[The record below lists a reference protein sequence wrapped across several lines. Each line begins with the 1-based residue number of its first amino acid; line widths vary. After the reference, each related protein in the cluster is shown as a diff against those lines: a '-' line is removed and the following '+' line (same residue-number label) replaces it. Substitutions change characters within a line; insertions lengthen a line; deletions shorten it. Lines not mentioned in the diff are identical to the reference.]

1 MGKRMVHR
9 LVRAAFAGLL
19 TITWVTGASAQVMEI
34 DTCQTLSTFGA
45 TYKLTDVVFACGDCL
60 IVAANRITIE
70 LQGFQIVQDVGCFT
84 GAAITDGGVA
94 RTLTTVKNGATFS
107 DEIGSF
113 DYGLDMRAS
122 SRTEV
127 MVFDTI
133 FNNIDGIAVGDRA
146 LVRDCLSVGNGK
158 LGISGG
164 NFVQVQL
171 TGTALNGAA
180 GGSDVG
186 GVRVGDHCLV
196 TVNAAESNA
205 GDGILTGAFCTVSH
219 NEARDNDRGI
229 AVEGIKSLVTLNTT
243 NDNTHEGVVAQC
255 PGTVT
260 NNNSARNGENYVFAG
275 PGCLTT
281 NNN

>member
-1 MGKRMVHR
+1 MGKRIVHS
-9 LVRAAFAGLL
+9 LARAAFVVLL
-19 TITWVTGASAQVMEI
+19 TITWVAGASAQVIEI
-34 DTCQTLSTFGA
+34 DTCQTLATFGA

-60 IVAANRITIE
+60 IVAANRITID
-70 LQGFQIVQDVGCFT
+70 LRGFPIVQDIGCFD

-94 RTLTTVKNGATFS
+94 RTLTTIKNGATFS
-107 DEIGSF
+107 DDIGSF

-127 MVFDTI
+127 LVFDTI

-146 LVRDCLSVGNGK
+146 LVRDCLSIGNRK
-158 LGISGG
+158 RGIRGG
-164 NFVQVQL
+164 DFVQVQL
-171 TGTALNGAA
+171 TGTFLNGLG
-180 GGSDVG
+180 GGSDGG

-205 GDGILTGAFCTVSH
+205 GDGIFTGAFCTVSH
-219 NEARDNDRGI
+219 NEVRDNDRGI
-229 AVEGIKSLVTLNTT
+229 AVEGIKSLVTHNAT
-243 NDNTHEGVVAQC
+243 NDNTNEGLVVQC

-260 NNNSARNGENYVFAG
+260 NNSSARNGENYVFEG
-275 PGCLTT
+275 PGCVTK